1 MRQFA
6 DLALAQTRLDQ
17 RSSHGK
23 FNCRAMTGTMVASIV
38 CHCAVEHSRDAEFG
52 SQQLQFGEQPKQ
64 VQIQGISL
72 IDIRSS

>member
-1 MRQFA
+1 MATRRICDAATA
-6 DLALAQTRLDQ
+6 D
-17 RSSHGK
+17 
-23 FNCRAMTGTMVASIV
+23 
-38 CHCAVEHSRDAEFG
+38 SRDAEFG